1 MATTFLKHRW
11 QKIALIVIGA
21 LVLLTVVAVLL
32 INSFLAP
39 KLSAKLKEAVL
50 KGTDS
55 LYTINYSDLDLN
67 VLQGKAVLYNITFKP
82 DTAVYHR
89 MKKRG
94 AAPNSLYEL
103 NVKRLVISNAHPF
116 ELSFKKKVNIGR
128 ITLNEPEIQISK
140 YDN

>member
-1 MATTFLKHRW
+1 MATTFFKHRW
-11 QKIALIVIGA
+11 QKILLIVIGA
-21 LVLLTVVAVLL
+21 LVLLTIAAVLF

-82 DTAVYHR
+82 DTAVYKR
-89 MKKRG
+89 QMKKRG

-103 NVKRLVISNAHPF
+103 HVKRLVYIKRAPF
-116 ELSFKKKVNIGR
+116 
-128 ITLNEPEIQISK
+128 
-140 YDN
+140 